1 ARRRFLCLLVSSLFS
16 VRISSS
22 FCERLLPVCHLL
34 AFLSARASFLP
45 QLGSMRLSTA
55 NPNRDRRAIEKTGV
69 VELSRREREELERQR
84 RQRIYEP
91 GGGPTAARGGRAPAC
106 SERRRVALWR
116 PPRSA
121 SPRLLQKKWIGMGRV
136 SRAQADGVCTPKQ
149 LLAGML
155 S

>member
-1 ARRRFLCLLVSSLFS
+1 MWIMSLLARRRFLCLLVSSLFS
-16 VRISSS
+16 VRISS
-22 FCERLLPVCHLL
+22 FCERLLAVCHLL
-34 AFLSARASFLP
+34 AFLSAHASFLP

-106 SERRRVALWR
+106 SERRKPNRLQFSAFKNSKNCVNIATRSRPRV
-116 PPRSA
+116 
-121 SPRLLQKKWIGMGRV
+121 
-136 SRAQADGVCTPKQ
+136 
-149 LLAGML
+149 
-155 S
+155 